1 MVSCASWLLASSEQT
16 CSSNLHRQLTHFFR
30 KQTKRTKL
38 NKQMQKRKTKKGN
51 LIKTKKIG
59 TVKDLSQEKQ
69 EKITNLPP
77 EEESD
82 DSNERSGG

>member
-16 CSSNLHRQLTHFFR
+16 CSSDLHRQLTHFFR
-30 KQTKRTKL
+30 KQTKWTKL
-38 NKQMQKRKTKKGN
+38 NKQMQKRKPKKGN

-69 EKITNLPP
+69 EKSAKSPT
-77 EEESD
+77 
-82 DSNERSGG
+82 